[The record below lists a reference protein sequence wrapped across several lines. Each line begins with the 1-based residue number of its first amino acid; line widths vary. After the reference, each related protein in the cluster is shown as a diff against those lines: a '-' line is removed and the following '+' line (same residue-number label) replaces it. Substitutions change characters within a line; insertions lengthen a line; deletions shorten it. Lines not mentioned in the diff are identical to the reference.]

1 MINNI
6 TKTPTIIRHVGRR
19 KTAIARVRLAD
30 NKEIIINNKPLSQYF
45 PYFEGQMTVLAPLK
59 AVGKEN
65 KLGFTIK
72 VVGGGKVSQAQAVRH
87 GIARVLVRYDEDLK
101 KILKA
106 NGYLTRDARSKERKK
121 PGLKKARRA
130 PQWKKR

>member
-1 MINNI
+1 MINVK
-6 TKTPTIIRHVGRR
+6 KTQTAIRHVGRR

-30 NKEIIINNKPLSQYF
+30 NKEIVINNKPLNQYF
-45 PYFEGQMTVLAPLK
+45 PYFEWQEIILAPLK

-65 KLGFTIK
+65 KLGFTVK
-72 VVGGGKVSQAQAVRH
+72 VVGGGIVGQAEAIRH
-87 GIARVLVRYDEDLK
+87 GLARVLLHYDESLK
-101 KILKA
+101 PILKA
-106 NGYLTRDARSKERKK
+106 SGYLTRDARSKERKK